1 MRIRTTVTEVLRNF
15 SDYLNRVAYRGERF
29 VLTRGGKEV
38 AELAPTI
45 PAGSRLADLPETLRS
60 LPRLG
65 PDDADLFA
73 DDLDRIRAE
82 MNQDPPGDA
91 WES

>member
-1 MRIRTTVTEVLRNF
+1 MRITTTVTDVFRNF

-29 VLTRGGKEV
+29 VLTRGGKPV
-38 AELAPTI
+38 AELTPTT
-45 PAGSRLADLPETLRS
+45 PAGSRLADLPELLRS

-65 PDDADLFA
+65 PEEAEAFAEDLE
-73 DDLDRIRAE
+73 RIRDAFNAE
-82 MNQDPPGDA
+82 EPRDP